1 MSLNS
6 RDLGAVKLFKVIVI
20 SHGLVN
26 VTLNLRI
33 DIFRNSFKIVFLVFY
48 FSHLRI

>member
-6 RDLGAVKLFKVIVI
+6 RDLGVVKLFKVIFI

-33 DIFRNSFKIVFLVFY
+33 DILRNSFKIVF
-48 FSHLRI
+48 FSILFFTS